1 MDWYHPLQNHDCVL
15 AVVIDV
21 TKQKDLE
28 AQLRQAQK
36 MESISVLTGGIAHK
50 MNNVFTPIIGYAE
63 MF

>member
-1 MDWYHPLQNHDCVL
+1 ML